1 MLKLIRLTLGAGVL
15 LAIIAG
21 SAFAGAALAQTWRE
35 APAALAAVPDQ
46 AQPAEDEGVLIVAV
60 AADSPAA
67 AAGLRRGDIVLT
79 AADQAVNT
87 VPDLRRALAA
97 AGPVAVTYQHGD
109 DRRTATLAAGAD
121 LRGLVPF
128 SGDLVFGAVHAFG
141 WPAEGAHILEV
152 IDASAADQ
160 AGLSAGD
167 LILEVDGAALSPA
180 NDLGEMI
187 QRFQP
192 GAVITL
198 KVQTPGA
205 EARTVTATLGQHP
218 DDASRAFLGVRVAPV
233 FSVTVD
239 GQPFSGD
246 LLPWAEP
253 LPGEVF
259 TFPEGADNGLFVGGV
274 AADGPAAAAGVKS
287 GDQITAVDGA
297 PVTGLETLTEA
308 VAARQPGEALPL
320 TLQRGEE
327 TLTVTVILGAEPGR
341 ADRADLGITAL
352 GYVSRTVTP
361 EAGWPPADW
370 PFVEPELPPFFEPAP
385 GTDI

>member
-21 SAFAGAALAQTWRE
+21 SAFAGAALAQTWRA
-35 APAALAAVPDQ
+35 APAALAAAPDQ
-46 AQPAEDEGVLIVAV
+46 TQPAEDEGVLIVAV

-97 AGPVAVTYQHGD
+97 AGPVAITYQHGD

-128 SGDLVFGAVHAFG
+128 AGDLVFGAVHAFG
-141 WPAEGAHILEV
+141 WPAEGVHILEV

-180 NDLGEMI
+180 NDLGEVV

-233 FSVTVD
+233 FSVTMD

-259 TFPEGADNGLFVGGV
+259 PFPEGADNGLFVGGV

-327 TLTVTVILGAEPGR
+327 TLTVTVTLGAEPGR

-352 GYVSRTVTP
+352 GYVSRTVAP

-385 GTDI
+385 GTDV